1 MERRKRRTNV
11 PGTMLIATIAA
22 GFAVGALAA
31 NPFTKLIESIQK
43 SATNKSL
50 EQASLIGSWQG
61 VASIPG
67 TQPYPVYITLLPDGT
82 GSWMYPS
89 VNCAGLLV
97 AITPEKGAFRY
108 LATVIQGSCQPGSKV
123 LLTLQTGEIL
133 KWEWFDAA
141 GNVGLSANLTKNAG
155 VAQPGATP
163 GATPAGDAGMR
174 QALSALSGQNLPPDV
189 IPPGSLPPT
198 NPALLLPQ
206 AFGNMQFAGTVTKSA
221 NMRGG
226 PATSEPVLVVVPEG
240 TSVAIAPRAGDW
252 YQVHA
257 VVDGKP
263 VSGWIHHSL
272 IQTQM
277 VALPTPVPVPIGD
290 PVAGQ
295 MDITYA
301 GYSEQFLDIRSM
313 FVTGELDKIE
323 ETYGQQEAETR
334 EKITRKKKLKERI
347 GLLRWLERGTLA
359 LDQGTYDAALTYLTI
374 SEELIEKRQGRS
386 ILGGALFGMATRT
399 VETISGNEEMQ
410 PYTAEG
416 WEKVLML
423 NYKTIAYLMQGDR
436 RAYNVTRRAIDWQNI
451 EKKAFDKE
459 LADLEAKLEKKNARN
474 RAKREKEA
482 AKQAA
487 KKKENAEEDAEE
499 AVPEEQVAS
508 TAPPAQT
515 AIEEAL
521 KRAFAPTDKK
531 ASSVA
536 SAYVNPF
543 GFYVSGMIQEF
554 ESYADRSLRDN
565 ARISYQKALE
575 LNPKSDVLA
584 KAVEDMKKPGVD
596 RNINLVHVIV
606 ANGFVPEKKVLTYW
620 VATQSGGVIPLKLPI
635 YEPVTSRVARIEV
648 HSKSGKHLAT
658 LSLVADVEALCLRQ
672 QKDTQRLQVLRAFA
686 SYLVSGYLAGTAEA
700 STGLVGTMIGK
711 LSKARQDKSSPDTR
725 SWMSLPA
732 TMQATRLHLR
742 KGVDQLKIVT
752 FDASG
757 VQLTSRNV
765 DVNPQSH
772 GVVYVRIFDEAM
784 YPQVVK
790 QLWL

>member
-1 MERRKRRTNV
+1 MTNLLRIV
-11 PGTMLIATIAA
+11 LIATIVA
-22 GFAVGALAA
+22 GSVDALAA
-31 NPFTKLIESIQK
+31 NPFKKLIENIQK
-43 SATNKSL
+43 SVTNPRV

-61 VASIPG
+61 AASIPG

-97 AITPEKGAFRY
+97 ATTPEGGALRY
-108 LATVIQGSCQPGSKV
+108 LATVLQGSCQPGSKV
-123 LLTLQTGEIL
+123 LLTPQTGEIL
-133 KWEWFDAA
+133 KWEWFDAT
-141 GNVGLSANLTKNAG
+141 GNVGLSANLAKIAA
-155 VAQPGATP
+155 VAQSA
-163 GATPAGDAGMR
+163 AAPARAIPTDDVRMR
-174 QALSALSGQNLPPDV
+174 QALSALSAQNLQPNV
-189 IPPGSLPPT
+189 IPPNSVLPT
-198 NPALLLPQ
+198 NPPLPGSQ

-221 NMRGG
+221 NMRSG

-240 TSVAIAPRAGDW
+240 TPVAIAPRAGDW

-257 VVDGKP
+257 VIDGKP

-277 VALPTPVPVPIGD
+277 VALPTPAPVPIGE

-295 MDITYA
+295 IDITYA
-301 GYSEQFLDIRSM
+301 GYSERFLDIRSM
-313 FVTGELDKIE
+313 LVSGDLDKIE
-323 ETYGQQEAETR
+323 ETYAQQEAETR
-334 EKITRKKKLKERI
+334 EKIKREKKLKERI

-359 LDQGTYDAALTYLTI
+359 LDQGTYDAALTYLTT

-386 ILGGALFGMATRT
+386 ILGGALSGMATRT
-399 VETISGNEEMQ
+399 IETVSGNEEMQ
-410 PYTAEG
+410 PYSAEG

-423 NYKTIAYLMQGDR
+423 NYKTITYLMQGDR

-459 LADLEAKLEKKNARN
+459 LANLEAKLEKKNARN

-487 KKKENAEEDAEE
+487 KKKKNAEEDAEE

-521 KRAFAPTDKK
+521 KRAFAPTEKK

-575 LNPKSDVLA
+575 LNPESDVLA
-584 KAVEDMKKPGVD
+584 RAVEDMKKPSAD
-596 RNINLVHVIV
+596 RNVNLVHVIV

-658 LSLVADVEALCLRQ
+658 LALVADIEALCLRQ
-672 QKDTQRLQVLRAFA
+672 QKDMQRLQVLRAFA

-711 LSKARQDKSSPDTR
+711 LSKARQDSSSPDTR

-732 TMQATRLHLR
+732 TMQATRLRLR

-752 FDASG
+752 FDDNG
-757 VQLTSRNV
+757 VQLASQNV

-772 GVVYVRIFDEAM
+772 GVVYVRTFDNVM
-784 YPQVVK
+784 YAQVVK
-790 QLWL
+790 QLWF